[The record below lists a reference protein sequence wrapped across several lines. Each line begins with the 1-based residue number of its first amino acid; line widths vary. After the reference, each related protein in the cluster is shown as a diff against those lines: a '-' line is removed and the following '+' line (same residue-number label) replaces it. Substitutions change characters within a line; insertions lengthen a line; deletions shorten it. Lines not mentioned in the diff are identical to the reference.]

1 MSDFALSQLLAAI
14 AFACGMVSFQ
24 CKGRRPIL
32 LWLSVSA
39 YFNGCHFFVLDVPEA
54 GTLFLIM
61 GTRSI
66 AATFSTNR
74 KTMFLFLGLACV
86 GFYFSYK
93 NPLGFLALSGTL
105 LATYASFQKAEKRVR
120 VIFGLSAI
128 IWIAHNILVRSPV
141 AALMEATLQASNA
154 VGYWRFHRSN
164 KYTSD

>member
-1 MSDFALSQLLAAI
+1 MSAIARTDTSLVGRWSWTIDRWTLAALGAII
-14 AFACGMVSFQ
+14 AIGAVLTLAASPPVAERLGLDTFHFAKRQ
-24 CKGRRPIL
+24 
-32 LWLSVSA
+32 
-39 YFNGCHFFVLDVPEA
+39 
-54 GTLFLIM
+54 
-61 GTRSI
+61 
-66 AATFSTNR
+66 
-74 KTMFLFLGLACV
+74 FLFLGLACV

-120 VIFGLSAI
+120 AIFGLSAI